1 MNHTL
6 PSNFDELREGDRF
19 LTPSRTIE
27 EGDVMSFAEV
37 SGDHHPLHV
46 DAAWAA
52 DSVFGEQ
59 IAHGLLVFSCAAGLV
74 PFDPERVVALR
85 RVSELVFKQPVR
97 FGESISVEGKVR
109 RVRPLE
115 QGFGIVEVVLRVL
128 RGDGRLALR
137 AVLEVIWRRGED
149 VGIAA

>member
-1 MNHTL
+1 MIHTL

-19 LTPSRTIE
+19 VTPSRTIE
-27 EGDVMSFAEV
+27 ERDVTTFADV

-46 DAAWAA
+46 DPVWAA
-52 DSVFGEQ
+52 QSVFGER

-115 QGFGIVEVVLRVL
+115 QDFGIVEVVLRVL

-149 VGIAA
+149 VGSVA